1 MSVDEAGPSELNV
14 PSKECLLLGTVI
26 VVGDVLDMVVEVVVN
41 VLCVVVVVVESILK
55 NVPSSPRSSLLVLG
69 LSV

>member
-1 MSVDEAGPSELNV
+1 MSEDEGGPSELNV
-14 PSKECLLLGTVI
+14 PSRECFVVDTVKA
-26 VVGDVLDMVVEVVVN
+26 VGDGFVADVVAVVDVL
-41 VLCVVVVVVESILK
+41 VVVVVVESILK

>member
-1 MSVDEAGPSELNV
+1 MSEDEAGPSELNV
-14 PSKECLLLGTVI
+14 PSSECFVVDTVKA
-26 VVGDVLDMVVEVVVN
+26 VGDGFVVDVVAVVDVLV
-41 VLCVVVVVVESILK
+41 VVVVVVESILK